1 MDGSTKT
8 FEVDPSVTC
17 AELCQLIKSE
27 LGLRDI
33 FGFSIFIEA
42 LTQVRLIYNQVFN
55 SL

>member
-8 FEVDPSVTC
+8 FQVDPAVTC
-17 AELCQLIKSE
+17 AELCQLIKNE

-42 LTQVRLIYNQVFN
+42 LTQVSLIYNQLLCSV
-55 SL
+55 